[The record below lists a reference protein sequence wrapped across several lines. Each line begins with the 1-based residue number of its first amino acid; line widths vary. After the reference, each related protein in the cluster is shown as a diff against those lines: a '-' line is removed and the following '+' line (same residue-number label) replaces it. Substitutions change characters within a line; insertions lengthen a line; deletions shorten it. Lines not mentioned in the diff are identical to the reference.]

1 MRISD
6 WSSDVCSSDLHQRIT
21 IQVHGKSRDDRVE
34 GALSRRHLVRMA
46 GLKREAGAA
55 VLQRN
60 SGIGNDDARPKPL
73 VIGLN
78 ERHHHPVLIGRRQA
92 YGAAGPR
99 LALTGIASMIGI
111 DQLRTLLQIGGIEK
125 SLRRGP
131 PPIAIT
137 SDARR
142 VGKGVVRYV
151 TIR

>member
-1 MRISD
+1 
-6 WSSDVCSSDLHQRIT
+6 
-21 IQVHGKSRDDRVE
+21 
-34 GALSRRHLVRMA
+34 MA

-99 LALTGIASMIGI
+99 LAMTGIASMIGI
-111 DQLRTLLQIGGIEK
+111 DKLRTLLQIGGIEK
-125 SLRRGP
+125 CIGLESHRIDIAHMRSEENTSELKSLMR
-131 PPIAIT
+131 
-137 SDARR
+137 
-142 VGKGVVRYV
+142 
-151 TIR
+151 